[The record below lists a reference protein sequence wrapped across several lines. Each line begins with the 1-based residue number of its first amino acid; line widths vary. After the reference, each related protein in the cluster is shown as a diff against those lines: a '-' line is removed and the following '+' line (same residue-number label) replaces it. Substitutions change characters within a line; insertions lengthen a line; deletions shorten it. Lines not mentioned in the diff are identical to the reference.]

1 MKLPVPQRGQPFD
14 VSLISGIITSIN
26 ELWDNLVINASNYAS
41 LATSQG
47 RKNIRLTDVKIVTG
61 TVDIESNRKAASETP
76 FRYFFDMPFALPPVV
91 TATAQT
97 KTTTE
102 AAKNAYAVI
111 TSVTESEVNGIVKFE
126 TKGEAS
132 ITVNIIAIGQPQ

>member
-14 VSLISGIITSIN
+14 VSLISGIVTSIN
-26 ELWDNLVINASNYAS
+26 ELWDNLVVNVSNYAS

-61 TVDIESNRKAASETP
+61 TVDVESNGKASSERNFTY
-76 FRYFFDMPFALPPVV
+76 RFDMPYSLPPVV

-97 KTTTE
+97 KSTTE
-102 AAKNAYAVI
+102 AAKNAYTVI
-111 TSVTESEVNGIVKFE
+111 TSITESEVNGIVKFE
-126 TKGEAS
+126 IKGAAS

>member
-1 MKLPVPQRGQPFD
+1 
-14 VSLISGIITSIN
+14 
-26 ELWDNLVINASNYAS
+26 
-41 LATSQG
+41 
-47 RKNIRLTDVKIVTG
+47 
-61 TVDIESNRKAASETP
+61 
-76 FRYFFDMPFALPPVV
+76 MPFALPPVV